1 MITNPAVG
9 VYPLVE
15 KITMGEIKAT
25 TATSHKHV
33 YGRINILRHIVNKYT
48 VNTDDVPL
56 EPVLGQAFMALK
68 HREED
73 VRLVAYQLMFE
84 MYKVIGQSLRG
95 YCHNVEE
102 NRKNILLTGFDK
114 IDQGEEL
121 SYDDIGALI

>member
-1 MITNPAVG
+1 MLWLLDKQGDNNLWVRNVSADTLKAMITNPAVG

-84 MYKVIGQSLRG
+84 MYKVIG
-95 YCHNVEE
+95 
-102 NRKNILLTGFDK
+102 
-114 IDQGEEL
+114 
-121 SYDDIGALI
+121 